1 MTHLRKIQA
10 MQKAEVL
17 QMRGCGFSSYNYNDV
32 IYDAGCYDWE
42 VVCTPDGGYTEDFD
56 NSYLESLFSSEWE
69 EYCSN
74 DSLQGSCS
82 GSSCGKVGY
91 SESDY
96 IRMGLE
102 EVDNFSKGNNP
113 IILSTELEQ
122 AINLGC
128 TCVTGHTFAID
139 AIQCAA
145 KEAPQLATLG
155 KLAGSVSIGSS
166 VIGAYLSI
174 KDASDGNTTAQDI
187 GMVVASSLVLIASAL
202 CFTPAAPVVVTGFTV
217 ASVVVTFFSYCLP
230 DTSDEVSNND
240 Y

>member
-1 MTHLRKIQA
+1 
-10 MQKAEVL
+10 
-17 QMRGCGFSSYNYNDV
+17 MRGCGFSSYNYNDV

-113 IILSTELEQ
+113 IILTPELEQ
-122 AINLGC
+122 ALNLGS
-128 TCVTGHTFAID
+128 TCVTAHTFAID

-166 VIGAYLSI
+166 FVGAYLSY
-174 KDASDGNTTAQDI
+174 KDALDGNMTAQDI
-187 GMVVASSLVLIASAL
+187 GMAVASTLGLAVIS
-202 CFTPAAPVVVTGFTV
+202 
-217 ASVVVTFFSYCLP
+217 
-230 DTSDEVSNND
+230 
-240 Y
+240 

>member
-1 MTHLRKIQA
+1 MSFTFIDLMTHLRKIQA
-10 MQKAEVL
+10 IQKAEVL

-82 GSSCGKVGY
+82 GSSSGKVGY

-128 TCVTGHTFAID
+128 TCVTGHTL
-139 AIQCAA
+139 Q
-145 KEAPQLATLG
+145 
-155 KLAGSVSIGSS
+155 
-166 VIGAYLSI
+166 
-174 KDASDGNTTAQDI
+174 
-187 GMVVASSLVLIASAL
+187 
-202 CFTPAAPVVVTGFTV
+202 
-217 ASVVVTFFSYCLP
+217 
-230 DTSDEVSNND
+230 
-240 Y
+240 

>member
-17 QMRGCGFSSYNYNDV
+17 QMRGGGFSSYNYNDV

-82 GSSCGKVGY
+82 GSSCGKIGY

-113 IILSTELEQ
+113 IILTPELEQ
-122 AINLGC
+122 ALNLGS
-128 TCVTGHTFAID
+128 TCVTAHTFALD
-139 AIQCAA
+139 AIQQAA
-145 KEAPQLATLG
+145 KEAPELAALG
-155 KLAGSVSIGSS
+155 KLASKVSFVGG
-166 VIGAYLSI
+166 VVGVCLSI
-174 KDASDGNTTAQDI
+174 RDLSDGNATQQDV
-187 GMVVASSLVLIASAL
+187 GMLVGSILGIAAGCLSF
-202 CFTPAAPVVVTGFTV
+202 CVAAPVIVTGLSI
-217 ASVVVTFFSYCLP
+217 ASVAVTFFSYALP
-230 DTSDEVSNND
+230 DTGDETKVSN

>member
-10 MQKAEVL
+10 IQKAEVL

-42 VVCTPDGGYTEDFD
+42 VVCSPADSYTEDFD

-82 GSSCGKVGY
+82 GSSCGKIGY

-113 IILSTELEQ
+113 IILTPELEQ
-122 AINLGC
+122 ALNLGS
-128 TCVTGHTFAID
+128 TCVTAHTFAID

-166 VIGAYLSI
+166 FVGAYLSY
-174 KDASDGNTTAQDI
+174 KDALDGNMTAQDI
-187 GMVVASSLVLIASAL
+187 GMAVASTLGLAASVLFIAS
-202 CFTPAAPVVVTGFTV
+202 AAPVVVTGLSV

-230 DTSDEVSNND
+230 DTGDDLSLQD